1 MDGRDVRRG
10 GGAVL
15 ISLLGA
21 GVLVPN
27 VARLAT
33 LQGPPAELGL
43 AGLGAVLA
51 LVLVAAGVAVVWHE
65 STQDYTLRIAGWAVL
80 GTVVLAL
87 VLALIVA
94 AGVAL
99 PLPAAATLLSVST
112 FAHVLIGVRDVQRIR
127 AEDVARQREQLVVL
141 NQLVRHNL
149 RHEAQRLLYVHSMLP
164 DADADERERLAAD
177 VDAVAGSLTA
187 INDQLTRSQRLVG
200 RDDGATDAVDLAS
213 AVEDV
218 VAEYRAAH
226 PDATITTDVPPDLR
240 VVGGSFLR
248 HAVAELVENALV
260 HTGEAPRVTI
270 EAVADGGNVTLHVAD
285 DGPGIQEP
293 DRSVITREAEITQLS
308 HSQGIGLWF
317 VRWVVDAYDGGFHL
331 DSGGDGTTV
340 RVSLP
345 RVRA

>member
-33 LQGPPAELGL
+33 LRGPPAELGL

-51 LVLVAAGVAVVWHE
+51 LVLVAAGAVVAWHE
-65 STQDYTLRIAGWAVL
+65 STRDYTLRIAGWAVL

-127 AEDVARQREQLVVL
+127 AEDVARRMDFS
-141 NQLVRHNL
+141 L
-149 RHEAQRLLYVHSMLP
+149 RCA
-164 DADADERERLAAD
+164 LAH
-177 VDAVAGSLTA
+177 GT
-187 INDQLTRSQRLVG
+187 
-200 RDDGATDAVDLAS
+200 GA
-213 AVEDV
+213 
-218 VAEYRAAH
+218 
-226 PDATITTDVPPDLR
+226 LR
-240 VVGGSFLR
+240 
-248 HAVAELVENALV
+248 
-260 HTGEAPRVTI
+260 T
-270 EAVADGGNVTLHVAD
+270 
-285 DGPGIQEP
+285 
-293 DRSVITREAEITQLS
+293 
-308 HSQGIGLWF
+308 
-317 VRWVVDAYDGGFHL
+317 HL
-331 DSGGDGTTV
+331 DSIGAQTAITWPVFAEMRESWRGTIALQA
-340 RVSLP
+340 VSLIP
-345 RVRA
+345 LDIVHDDEAADEALTRVLPALVLDLLTAGMFLLFAVLLYTELT